1 MNNFEKIKEFISNN
15 KHFNCTEDSTWDLQ
29 VDLQVN
35 LVLCAPV
42 FGSFKFS
49 YVQPK
54 PNLPQPLIKCVGKVN
69 LGRRDN
75 LVVFNEFNILFKN
88 EAEAIEFLKVIIVCA
103 NYVKIGADKLDESI
117 EEVAL

>member
-1 MNNFEKIKEFISNN
+1 MNNFEKVKELISNN
-15 KHFNCTEDSTWDLQ
+15 KYFNCTEDSTWGLQ
-29 VDLQVN
+29 VS
-35 LVLCAPV
+35 LVLCEPV
-42 FGSFKFS
+42 FGSFEFS

-54 PNLPQPLIKCVGKVN
+54 PNLPQPLIKCLGKVN

-88 EAEAIEFLKVIIVCA
+88 EDEAIEFLKVIVVCA

>member
-15 KHFNCTEDSTWDLQ
+15 KYFNCTEDSTRDLQ
-29 VDLQVN
+29 LN
-35 LVLCAPV
+35 LVLCEPV

-88 EAEAIEFLKVIIVCA
+88 EDEVIEFLKVIVVCT
-103 NYVKIGADKLDESI
+103 NHVKIGVDKLDESI

>member
-1 MNNFEKIKEFISNN
+1 MNNFEKIKEFINNN
-15 KHFNCTEDSTWDLQ
+15 KHFNCTEDSTWGLQ
-29 VDLQVN
+29 VNLQVN
-35 LVLCAPV
+35 LVLCEPV
-42 FGSFKFS
+42 FGSFEFS

-54 PNLPQPLIKCVGKVN
+54 PNLPKPLVKCEGKVN

-88 EAEAIEFLKVIIVCA
+88 EEDAIEFLKVIVVCA

>member
-1 MNNFEKIKEFISNN
+1 MNNFEKIQEFINSN
-15 KHFNCTEDSTWDLQ
+15 KHFNCTEDSTES
-29 VDLQVN
+29 LQVN
-35 LVLCAPV
+35 LQVSLVLCEPV

-54 PNLPQPLIKCVGKVN
+54 PNLPQPLVKCVGRVN

-88 EAEAIEFLKVIIVCA
+88 EDEAIEFLKVIVVCA
-103 NYVKIGADKLDESI
+103 NHIKIGVDKLDESI

>member
-15 KHFNCTEDSTWDLQ
+15 KHFNCTEDSTEN
-29 VDLQVN
+29 LQVN
-35 LVLCAPV
+35 LVLYEPV

-54 PNLPQPLIKCVGKVN
+54 PNLPQPLVKCEGKVN
-69 LGRRDN
+69 LCRRDN

-88 EAEAIEFLKVIIVCA
+88 EDEAIEFLKVIVVCT
-103 NYVKIGADKLDESI
+103 NHVKIGVDKLDESI

>member
-1 MNNFEKIKEFISNN
+1 MNNFEKIKEFINNN
-15 KHFNCTEDSTWDLQ
+15 KHFNCTEDSTWG
-29 VDLQVN
+29 LQVN
-35 LVLCAPV
+35 LVLCEPV

-54 PNLPQPLIKCVGKVN
+54 PNLPQPLIECVGKVN

-88 EAEAIEFLKVIIVCA
+88 EDEAIEFLKVIVVCT

>member
-1 MNNFEKIKEFISNN
+1 MNNFKKIKEFIANN
-15 KHFNCTEDSTWDLQ
+15 KHFKCLEVPTESLW
-29 VDLQVN
+29 VDLISIE
-35 LVLCAPV
+35 PV

-88 EAEAIEFLKVIIVCA
+88 EAEAIEFLKVIVVCA

>member
-1 MNNFEKIKEFISNN
+1 MSETN
-15 KHFNCTEDSTWDLQ
+15 KKTVKLKLPDGVSLPEGIELPEIEVSKATIRET
-29 VDLQVN
+29 VV
-35 LVLCAPV
+35 
-42 FGSFKFS
+42 GSFKFS

-54 PNLPQPLIKCVGKVN
+54 PNLPQPLIKCVGKIN

-88 EAEAIEFLKVIIVCA
+88 EDEAIKFLKVIVVCA
-103 NYVKIGADKLDESI
+103 NHVKIGAEKLDESI